1 MKRCYAGFTTFTV
14 TLLLILIL
22 VGISLLVGR
31 LMVAD
36 RKISVNEVQ
45 YRQALALAELGIA
58 DGMGRMSLDPAWRT
72 AGTTVSTAQGTYIL
86 SVKDVPDELVEVGT
100 SPNTLEVTPVELKS
114 TATLPSNLGT
124 ATVRVQVAGYQLF
137 STAKSVPLM
146 VAGGTAIGGR
156 FEVVANPNGG
166 GPGVPLSVWSD
177 ESVAGSSN
185 AWHTCNQ
192 GEYSAGECS
201 TNRLSDGEDIGSD
214 IKTNDLTFPDDLLWY
229 LFGEPD
235 TAAGWANMF
244 NNGAIALS
252 DCGSLGATSTGIFI
266 VDNNVD
272 CEISATPIGSTA
284 APVVL
289 IVRDGE
295 LKLNGNL
302 VFNGIIFAHTDNPA
316 TPPKVTANGGAI
328 VNGSLIANAPLDLS
342 NGNFTVKYDQAVL
355 SAIQQ
360 GARFQATKMV
370 PGSWRDWD

>member
-1 MKRCYAGFTTFTV
+1 MKRHAGFTTFTV

-22 VGISLLVGR
+22 VGISLLVGK

-58 DGMGRMSLDPAWRT
+58 DGMGRVSLDPAWRT
-72 AGTTVSTAQGTYIL
+72 AGTTVSTAQGTYL
-86 SVKDVPDELVEVGT
+86 LTAT
-100 SPNTLEVTPVELKS
+100 SAATVTVDTLEVTPVELKS
-114 TATLPSNLGT
+114 TATLPSNLGS

-137 STAKSVPLM
+137 STAKAVPLM
-146 VAGGTAIGGR
+146 VAGGSDIGGALK
-156 FEVVANPNGG
+156 VVANPNGG
-166 GPGVPLSVWSD
+166 GPGVPLSAWSNQA
-177 ESVAGSSN
+177 VGGNGSWQTCHQGDYSGGKCSANLSYSN
-185 AWHTCNQ
+185 N
-192 GEYSAGECS
+192 
-201 TNRLSDGEDIGSD
+201 IGPD
-214 IKTNDLTFPDDLLWY
+214 IKANDPTFPPDLLWY

-252 DCGSLGATSTGIFI
+252 SCSSLGAASTGIFI
-266 VDNNVD
+266 VDVNVD
-272 CEISATPIGSTA
+272 CDLSATPIGSTA

-289 IVRDGE
+289 IVRDGD
-295 LKLNGNL
+295 LALNGNL
-302 VFNGIIFAHTDNPA
+302 VFNGIIFAHSTS
-316 TPPKVTANGGAI
+316 TPRPKVTANGTAI

-342 NGNFTVKYDQAVL
+342 NGNFTVRYDQAVL

-360 GARFQATKMV
+360 GARFQSTKMV